1 MKDTICKW
9 PGEYAD
15 QPTSTVT
22 LEMPVALLERVKK
35 AAALEKTDYQTVS
48 NCFVHQ
54 ALGDSQAEVKR
65 LKFEEHVKK
74 TLKKHNVQPE
84 ALDEI
89 FNALE
94 FY

>member
-1 MKDTICKW
+1 MLIS
-9 PGEYAD
+9 
-15 QPTSTVT
+15 Q
-22 LEMPVALLERVKK
+22 LPVCLLIYQSNSLKKVKK
-35 AAALEKTDYQTVS
+35 AAILEKTDYQTLI

-65 LKFEEHVKK
+65 LKFEQHVKK
-74 TLKKHNVQPE
+74 TLKKHKVHPD